1 MGNRI
6 KSANSGKIESLD
18 DVNMALKDIGL
29 AQKELDAIDAKAN
42 AETAKIK
49 EKALKDGESLRTKIT
64 ESASKIQSYAEYN
77 KDELFKD
84 AKSIELSF
92 GKIGY
97 RKSTKISVKKTTL
110 DMLKKLLDGRRLE
123 LKKAESEEKR
133 NAITVLIT
141 KIQSC
146 IRVKEEPNKESL
158 GLMDDAFLKTVG
170 ASRKITNDFFCEANI
185 EEVNKVLLTQGA

>member
-42 AETAKIK
+42 AEIAKIK

-84 AKSIELSF
+84 AKSLELSF

-110 DMLKKLLDGRRLE
+110 EMLKILLDGRKTELE
-123 LKKAESEEKR
+123 KAESEEKR

-158 GLMDDAFLKTVG
+158 GLMDDAFLQTVG

-185 EEVNKVLLTQGA
+185 EEVNKDLLTQGA

>member
-1 MGNRI
+1 MGTRI
-6 KSANSGKIESLD
+6 KTANSGKIESLD

-42 AETAKIK
+42 AEIAKIK

-110 DMLKKLLDGRRLE
+110 DMLKKLLDDRKLE
-123 LKKAESEEKR
+123 LEKAESEEKR

-146 IRVKEEPNKESL
+146 IRVKVEPNKESL
-158 GLMDDAFLKTVG
+158 GLMDDAFLQTVG
-170 ASRKITNDFFCEANI
+170 ASRKISNDFFCEANI
-185 EEVNKVLLTQGA
+185 EEVNKDLLTQGA

>member
-42 AETAKIK
+42 AEIAKIK

-110 DMLKKLLDGRRLE
+110 EMLKKLLDGRKTELE
-123 LKKAESEEKR
+123 KAESEEKR

-158 GLMDDAFLKTVG
+158 GLMDDAFLQTVG

-185 EEVNKVLLTQGA
+185 EEVNKDLLTQGA

>member
-1 MGNRI
+1 M
-6 KSANSGKIESLD
+6 
-18 DVNMALKDIGL
+18 
-29 AQKELDAIDAKAN
+29 
-42 AETAKIK
+42 
-49 EKALKDGESLRTKIT
+49 KDGESLRTKIT

-84 AKSIELSF
+84 AKSLELSF

-110 DMLKKLLDGRRLE
+110 DMLKNLLYGRKLE
-123 LKKAESEEKR
+123 LEKAESEEKR

-185 EEVNKVLLTQGA
+185 EEVNKDLLTQGA

>member
-42 AETAKIK
+42 AEIAKIK

-110 DMLKKLLDGRRLE
+110 EMLKKLIDGRKLE
-123 LKKAESEEKR
+123 LEKAESEEKR

-158 GLMDDAFLKTVG
+158 GLMDNAFLQIVG

-185 EEVNKVLLTQGA
+185 EEVNKDLLTQGA

>member
-42 AETAKIK
+42 AEIAKIK

-110 DMLKKLLDGRRLE
+110 EMLKKLLDGRKLE
-123 LKKAESEEKR
+123 LEKAESEEKR

-141 KIQSC
+141 EIQSC

-158 GLMDDAFLKTVG
+158 GLMDDAFLQTVG

-185 EEVNKVLLTQGA
+185 EEVNKDLLTQGA

>member
-1 MGNRI
+1 MGTRI
-6 KSANSGKIESLD
+6 KTANSGKIESLD

-42 AETAKIK
+42 AEIAKIK

-110 DMLKKLLDGRRLE
+110 DMLKKLLDGRKLE
-123 LKKAESEEKR
+123 LEKAESEEKR

-158 GLMDDAFLKTVG
+158 GLMDNAFLQIVG

-185 EEVNKVLLTQGA
+185 EEVNKDLLTQGA

>member
-1 MGNRI
+1 MGTRI
-6 KSANSGKIESLD
+6 KTANSGKIESLD

-42 AETAKIK
+42 AEIAKIK

-110 DMLKKLLDGRRLE
+110 EMLKKLLDGRRLE
-123 LKKAESEEKR
+123 LEKAESEEKR

-185 EEVNKVLLTQGA
+185 EEVNKDLLTQGA

>member
-1 MGNRI
+1 MGTRI
-6 KSANSGKIESLD
+6 KTANSGKIESLD

-42 AETAKIK
+42 AEIARIK

-84 AKSIELSF
+84 AKSLELSF

-110 DMLKKLLDGRRLE
+110 EMLKNLLDGRKTELE
-123 LKKAESEEKR
+123 KAESEEKR

-185 EEVNKVLLTQGA
+185 EEVNKDLLTQGA

>member
-1 MGNRI
+1 MGTRI
-6 KSANSGKIESLD
+6 KTANSGKIESLD

-42 AETAKIK
+42 AEIAKIK

-84 AKSIELSF
+84 AKSLELSF

-110 DMLKKLLDGRRLE
+110 EMLKNLLDGRKLE
-123 LKKAESEEKR
+123 LEKAESEEKR

-185 EEVNKVLLTQGA
+185 EEVNKDLLTQGA

>member
-1 MGNRI
+1 MGTRI
-6 KSANSGKIESLD
+6 KTANSGKIESLD

-42 AETAKIK
+42 AEIAKIK

-110 DMLKKLLDGRRLE
+110 DMLKKLLDGRKTELE
-123 LKKAESEEKR
+123 KAESEEKR

-158 GLMDDAFLKTVG
+158 GLMDDAFLQTVG

-185 EEVNKVLLTQGA
+185 EEVNKDLLTQGA